1 MKRLYILAGANGS
14 GKSTISKVLLPAEH
28 LVYVNPDDIA
38 KELSPDDPTSAR
50 IDAGRETLHRIDEL
64 LTKGDSFAIESTLS
78 GNTYVKVLERAK
90 VLGYRT
96 TIAYVFVDSAEVCI
110 ERIRVRVQNGGHA
123 VPAEDVRRRYIRSK
137 DNFVSVYA
145 QLADRWLLYY
155 NGGSEIALVAHGNGL
170 SNIIL
175 RERYEAFMED
185 ICQKKSN
192 E

>member
-1 MKRLYILAGANGS
+1 MP
-14 GKSTISKVLLPAEH
+14 TEH

-38 KELSPDDPTSAR
+38 KELRPDNPTAAR
-50 IDAGRETLHRIDEL
+50 IDAGRETLRRIDEL
-64 LTKGDSFAIESTLS
+64 LTQGESFAIESTLS

-90 VLGYRT
+90 SLGYTT

-110 ERIRVRVQNGGHA
+110 ARIAARVQSGGHF
-123 VPAEDVRRRYIRSK
+123 VPDEDVRRRYVRSK
-137 DNFVSVYA
+137 ENFVSVYA

-155 NGGSEIALVAHGNGL
+155 NGGSEIVLVAYGNGS
-170 SNIIL
+170 SNIIM

-185 ICQKKSN
+185 ICQKKSS